1 MSKDSVLR
9 GYQRTEQMLSSLL
22 EGLTNEQLCG
32 ILQTLSKESLK
43 NLSFFSEVELMERE
57 LSKKSVDG
65 ICALCYD
72 YRGV

>member
-1 MSKDSVLR
+1 MSKDSVLK

-22 EGLTNEQLCG
+22 EGLTKEQLCG
-32 ILQTLSKESLK
+32 ILETLSKETLR
-43 NLSFFSEVELMERE
+43 NMVFFAEVELRERE

-72 YRGV
+72 YRRK

>member
-1 MSKDSVLR
+1 MSKDSVLK

-22 EGLTNEQLCG
+22 EGLTKEQLCG
-32 ILQTLSKESLK
+32 ILQTLSKDSLRK
-43 NLSFFSEVELMERE
+43 LIFFAEVELRERE

-72 YRGV
+72 YRKV